1 MTNIILDLKDF
12 IFNFYDYVK
21 YDIKSK
27 LFVPLHFK
35 GIISTRMYKI
45 GENREMETEKGETN
59 IYFLSAG
66 WVSRYIHMYSMRSC
80 TLFMSCRLRILNGD
94 I

>member
-35 GIISTRMYKI
+35 GIISTMMYKI

-59 IYFLSAG
+59 IFFLSAG
-66 WVSRYIHMYSMRSC
+66 WGSRSGI
-80 TLFMSCRLRILNGD
+80 IVG
-94 I
+94 